1 MAITA
6 SQVTSSQ
13 TLEEFRLEF
22 NKLQNDVLILKDN
35 PTFAS
40 NLVFEG
46 ATADAFETT
55 LNVVDPTADRT
66 INLPNQSGTL
76 LLGGNPTL
84 SVADGGTIGST
95 SDADSITIAAA
106 GAVTF
111 GQNITANG
119 TIGGNAVKDED
130 NMASDSA
137 THLASQHSMIYCS
150 YL

>member
-84 SVADGGTIGST
+84 SVADGGTIGSI
-95 SDADSITIAAA
+95 SDADSITIAAS
-106 GAVTF
+106 GVVTF
-111 GQNITANG
+111 SQTPIFSLDVTIT
-119 TIGGNAVKDED
+119 DD
-130 NMASDSA
+130 LFLDSDA
-137 THLASQHSMIYCS
+137 AEFIWVTMVM
-150 YL
+150 